1 MGKQRIPFTQ
11 KSWWMGQGLSKASS
25 NDPGVVGSRSAF
37 SVLAAWILFSSRYN
51 FFLLFNSHIDSLG
64 FLTGVLQN
72 HARKYNIPIDSLQ
85 FNYQVHQFFEEETEK
100 IEKHALNDGVLINGL
115 YLEGARW
122 DMEKERL
129 QDSFPMEMFSVCIC
143 AISRHTLVLI

>member
-1 MGKQRIPFTQ
+1 MTF
-11 KSWWMGQGLSKASS
+11 
-25 NDPGVVGSRSAF
+25 
-37 SVLAAWILFSSRYN
+37 LFH
-51 FFLLFNSHIDSLG
+51 SHIDVIG

-85 FNYQVHQFFEEETEK
+85 FNYHVHQFFEEETEK
-100 IEKHALNDGVLINGL
+100 IGKNALNDGVLINGL

-129 QDSFPMEMFSVCIC
+129 QDSFPMEMFSVCIGE
-143 AISRHTLVLI
+143 ISRHKRI